1 MSDVK
6 FRATVKHVGAEVG
19 DLPWLEEFWAVR
31 YGDYSALQDHIEK
44 LEANLAKA
52 AMALKDLADCV
63 DDGCFCS
70 EIQMAAAMDA
80 ARTTLAELTGGKD
93 E

>member
-52 AMALKDLADCV
+52 VEALKKLRRRQDCWETYDAVVDEIVAD
-63 DDGCFCS
+63 
-70 EIQMAAAMDA
+70 A
-80 ARTTLAELTGGKD
+80 LAELKGDKD
-93 E
+93 D